1 MTTARMPA
9 APPASGLGRQA
20 PFGYPPGMQAH
31 SDEQLMQRYGSGEM
45 TAFEELYARYRGPL
59 YRYFMR
65 QLGDE
70 PKINDLYQGVWEKV
84 ISARGRYRPDR
95 PFKAWLFRI
104 AHNHLVDFYRRQK
117 PTTQIDQAGFLA
129 TSAEQESQLEQAQR
143 KALLDQAVQS
153 LPEDQREAI
162 VLRLEGDLS
171 LDDIAA
177 LTGVGRETVKS
188 RLRYA
193 TAKLKQAMGT

>member
-1 MTTARMPA
+1 MHVRT
-9 APPASGLGRQA
+9 S
-20 PFGYPPGMQAH
+20 
-31 SDEQLMQRYGSGEM
+31 
-45 TAFEELYARYRGPL
+45 
-59 YRYFMR
+59 
-65 QLGDE
+65 
-70 PKINDLYQGVWEKV
+70 
-84 ISARGRYRPDR
+84 
-95 PFKAWLFRI
+95 WL
-104 AHNHLVDFYRRQK
+104 
-117 PTTQIDQAGFLA
+117 GFLA